1 MRLAGSQPFHFFL
14 QAQLFALK
22 AGQGFAIRLG
32 SQILL
37 KNALFKGGVTGKNA
51 APLPAGLADMAAKPP
66 PKKSAGNSAG
76 KKKRPTPKPRQK
88 EEEEEEDEGEE
99 F

>member
-37 KNALFKGGVTGKNA
+37 KNALFKGGVTVIEGSNPGIQAHTEASFAVMRPGRLALSRA
-51 APLPAGLADMAAKPP
+51 AL
-66 PKKSAGNSAG
+66 SC
-76 KKKRPTPKPRQK
+76 
-88 EEEEEEDEGEE
+88 
-99 F
+99 